1 MDKRTHDEAQFIVE
15 SHSIDVIPDA
25 ARHGK
30 PRDLFPMWFGGNVQ
44 ITIVLSGALAI
55 ASGLSFGWAVLATFI
70 GLACGGLL
78 MSFHSAQGPHLG
90 LPQMIQSRAQFGLY
104 GANIPLIIAVFM
116 YLGFL
121 ATGIV
126 LGAQAL
132 HNVAAVPI
140 EVGIPI
146 LGALM
151 GVLAVLGYRA
161 IHMFQRGLSILGGVA
176 FGLLTI
182 ALIATSD
189 DPNIAQPS
197 VIGDN
202 PGFLPGPFLLIIAVN
217 SVLLLSYGPYV
228 ADYSRY
234 LPKDSSV
241 KATFWYT
248 FSGAVIACMWLVVVG
263 AVLQNRYPDLGVVDQ
278 IDYVGNLWASGFGP
292 VMMIVIVIGAVG
304 VNALNVYGAF
314 MSSATIGT
322 SFTDRSQPAGLKFRL
337 AYIIPVTAIG
347 IFLAYLQ
354 KNSLLDA
361 WQTLLGFLLYFLIP
375 WTAINLV
382 DYYLIR
388 KGRYKLADFAARDGV
403 YDRWNKAGMAAFVI
417 GCLAQLPFVVSAFYT
432 GPFAKFVDGGDVS
445 WLVGTLVAGAAYYVL
460 APRLTNGPI
469 EPSLRDSTPGAAAH

>member
-1 MDKRTHDEAQFIVE
+1 MDKPTNEEAQFVVE
-15 SHSIDVIPDA
+15 THSIDVIPDE

-44 ITIVLSGALAI
+44 ITIVLNGALSI
-55 ASGLSFGWAVLATFI
+55 ASGLSLGWAILATFI
-70 GLACGGLL
+70 GLTCGGLL

-90 LPQMIQSRAQFGLY
+90 LPQMIQSRAQFGVY

-132 HNVAAVPI
+132 ANVSSVPI

-146 LGALM
+146 LGILM

-161 IHMFQRGLSILGGVA
+161 IHMFQRFLSVMGGVA
-176 FGLLTI
+176 FAALTC
-182 ALIATSD
+182 ALFATSGD
-189 DPNIAQPS
+189 AGIAAPTF
-197 VIGDN
+197 IGDN

-217 SVLLLSYGPYV
+217 AVLLLSYGPYV

-234 LPKDSSV
+234 LPKESSV

-263 AVLQNRYPDLGVVDQ
+263 AILQNRYPALGVVDQ
-278 IDYVGNLWASGFGP
+278 INYVGDLWAPGYGS
-292 VMMIVIVIGAVG
+292 VMMVVIVIGAVG
-304 VNALNVYGAF
+304 VNSLNIYGAF

-322 SFTDRSQPAGLKFRL
+322 SFTDRNQPAGLRFRVS
-337 AYIIPVTAIG
+337 YIVPVTAVG

-354 KNSLLDA
+354 KSSLLDA

-382 DYYLIR
+382 DYYLVR
-388 KGRYKLADFAARDGV
+388 KGRYELDGFASRDGI
-403 YDRWNKAGMAAFVI
+403 YGRWNKAGMAAFVI
-417 GCLAQLPFVVSAFYT
+417 GCLGQLPFVVSAFFT
-432 GPFAKFVDGGDVS
+432 GPLARFVDGGDIS
-445 WLVGTLVAGAAYYVL
+445 WLVGTLVAGAAYYLL
-460 APRLTNGPI
+460 ASRMSHGP
-469 EPSLRDSTPGAAAH
+469 SSSRGRGTAQGLAAH

>member
-1 MDKRTHDEAQFIVE
+1 MNKKRNGEAEFIVE
-15 SHSIDVIPDA
+15 SHSIDVIPDE

-44 ITIVLSGALAI
+44 ITIVLNGALSI
-55 ASGLSFGWAVLATFI
+55 AAGLSLGWAVLATFI

-90 LPQMIQSRAQFGLY
+90 LPQMIQSRAQFGHY
-104 GANIPLIIAVFM
+104 GANIPLVIAVFM

-121 ATGIV
+121 ATGVV

-132 HNVAAVPI
+132 TNVASVPI
-140 EVGIPI
+140 EVGIPV
-146 LGALM
+146 LGTLM
-151 GVLAVLGYRA
+151 GVLAVFGYRA
-161 IHMFQRGLSILGGVA
+161 IHMFQRLLSVMGGVA
-176 FGLLTI
+176 FGVLTY
-182 ALIATSD
+182 ALVATSD
-189 DPNIAQPS
+189 DPKIAAPS
-197 VIGDN
+197 LIGDD

-217 SVLLLSYGPYV
+217 AVLLLSYGPYV

-234 LPKDSSV
+234 LPRDSSV

-263 AVLQNRYPDLGVVDQ
+263 AVLQNRYPTLGVVDQ
-278 IDYVGNLWASGFGP
+278 INYVGNSWASGFGP

-304 VNALNVYGAF
+304 VNSLNVYGAF

-322 SFTDRSQPAGLKFRL
+322 SFSDRTRPAGIKFRL
-337 AYIIPVTAIG
+337 SYIVPVTAVG

-354 KNSLLDA
+354 KSSLLDA

-382 DYYLIR
+382 DYYLVR
-388 KGRYKLADFAARDGV
+388 KGRYELAGFGDRDGV
-403 YDRWNKAGMAAFVI
+403 YGRWNKAGMVAFAI
-417 GCLAQLPFVVSAFYT
+417 GCLAQLPFVVSVFYT
-432 GPFAKFVDGGDVS
+432 GPLARYVDGGDIS
-445 WLVGTLVAGAAYYVL
+445 WLIGTLVAGAAYYLL
-460 APRLTNGPI
+460 APRWTNGPV
-469 EPSLRDSTPGAAAH
+469 ESTEQDSTPDAAVH